1 MARSGTIACANGN
14 GPLAPISMVACIPR
28 FLGSVAHLTC
38 HSVFPGLD
46 KPGLDCR
53 RVRSGKLRPSTV
65 DYKQGL
71 PDCPAFIPVIKHDHY
86 DAALVAAAGGGGD
99 GTSATGI
106 QEGSDAPTF
115 GPLSF

>member
-1 MARSGTIACANGN
+1 MARSGTVTCANGN

-28 FLGSVAHLTC
+28 FLGSVARLTC
-38 HSVFPGLD
+38 HSVFPGWTSLD
-46 KPGLDCR
+46 SIAEGFGLVNVTLR
-53 RVRSGKLRPSTV
+53 RWTINRAFPTALHYTV
-65 DYKQGL
+65 
-71 PDCPAFIPVIKHDHY
+71 VDHY

-106 QEGSDAPTF
+106 QKGSDAPTF